1 MDKVTKEQVRQ
12 DIMAY
17 VVEQL
22 GARGEQILQVASTKV
37 AFPFVYGDGEEAFME
52 LSFAIPKG
60 PRDGSGYDGYEL
72 ARDYEFKLEQKA
84 VRAEKARLE
93 EEAKMKADAEKR
105 AKQADNDVEQTS

>member
-60 PRDGSGYDGYEL
+60 PRDGSGYDGFEM

-84 VRAEKARLE
+84 VKAEKVRLE
-93 EEAKMKADAEKR
+93 KEAAAAKR
-105 AKQADNDVEQTS
+105 TKQEANDGE

>member
-1 MDKVTKEQVRQ
+1 MDKETKEQVRQ

-84 VRAEKARLE
+84 VKAEKAELE
-93 EEAKMKADAEKR
+93 KEADAEKR
-105 AKQADNDVEQTS
+105 AKQADNDVE